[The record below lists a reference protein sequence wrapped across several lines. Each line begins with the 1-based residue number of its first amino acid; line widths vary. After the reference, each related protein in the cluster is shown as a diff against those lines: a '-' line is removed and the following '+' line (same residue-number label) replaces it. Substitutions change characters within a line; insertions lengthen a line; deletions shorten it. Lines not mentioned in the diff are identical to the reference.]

1 VYDRS
6 DSSRRNWRVAALTI
20 GALIAAL
27 LLAVTLIFSSAAG
40 AERIA
45 RASRDL
51 QWANSTATAISLTR
65 AATAQA
71 VVFGIDEALGV
82 ADRVA
87 VEAATAEVSKN
98 IGVLEAWLTTTP
110 TGVDADLQQTLAEFV
125 DEAAIVIDLL
135 HDDRPVA
142 ADAARNGAFDTLYAS
157 AMTGLGVIQTNL
169 ADEITSSETVAGRV
183 ALTTRS
189 IVLLLI
195 PVSAILIY
203 RFLARSELRRRRA
216 TMEARVEAAEEL
228 SKSKDEF
235 IAGISHELRTP
246 LTSIYGFSQ
255 HLLDNGIIDPHEAL
269 ELVALINSDSAELSR
284 MVEDLLTAARLDS
297 DSLEF
302 TIDAVSILEE
312 VGAVTIP
319 LARAGH
325 EITLPTDDYPV
336 WADRVRLRQIL
347 RNLVSNAVK
356 HGGGRVELTFEPRAG
371 LILCHIADA
380 GPGVPEH
387 IEPRMFERFVHDGKT
402 TLLTG
407 SVGLGLA
414 ISKSLAEHMRGDIT
428 YERRGKWTVF
438 TVGLP
443 AAPASLVPEATPRRP
458 MPALQATARAGL
470 GMASLSFSQRSAGEP
485 TPRIRF
491 K

>member
-1 VYDRS
+1 MRIES

-20 GALIAAL
+20 GALFAAL
-27 LLAVTLIFSSAAG
+27 LLAVALIFSSAAG

-51 QWANSTATAISLTR
+51 QWANSTATAVTITR
-65 AATAQA
+65 AAAAQA
-71 VVFGIDEALGV
+71 VVFGVDEALGV
-82 ADRVA
+82 ADQAA
-87 VEAATAEVSKN
+87 VEAAITEVTEN
-98 IGVLEAWLTTTP
+98 IAVLEAWRAATP
-110 TGVDADLQQTLAEFV
+110 AGVESDLERALGEFT
-125 DEAAIVIDLL
+125 DSAGFIVSLL
-135 HDDRPVA
+135 RDNRPVA
-142 ADAARNGAFDTLYAS
+142 ADAARTADFDAAYAD
-157 AMTGLGVIQTNL
+157 AMADLDVIQADL
-169 ADEITSSETVAGRV
+169 AAEITSSEATAGRV
-183 ALTTRS
+183 ALTTRT

-195 PVSAILIY
+195 PISAILIY
-203 RFLARSELRRRRA
+203 RFLARSELRRRRV

-255 HLLDNGIIDPHEAL
+255 HLLDNGIIDPREAL

-297 DSLEF
+297 ESLEF

-312 VGAVTIP
+312 VGAVAIP

-356 HGGGRVELTFEPRAG
+356 HGGGRVELTFEPRDG
-371 LILCHIADA
+371 LILCHVADA
-380 GPGVPEH
+380 GPGVPDH
-387 IEPRMFERFVHDGKT
+387 IEPRMFERFVHDGRT

-414 ISKSLAEHMRGDIT
+414 ISKSLAEHMRGDVT
-428 YERRGKWTVF
+428 YERKGKWTVF

-458 MPALQATARAGL
+458 TVALDATARAGL
-470 GMASLSFSQRSAGEP
+470 GMASLSFSQRLAEDS
-485 TPRIRF
+485 TPRIQF

>member
-1 VYDRS
+1 MRGRLGATRRS
-6 DSSRRNWRVAALTI
+6 WRLAALTI

-27 LLAVTLIFSSAAG
+27 LLAVALIFSSATG

-45 RASRDL
+45 TASREL
-51 QWANSTATAISLTR
+51 QWANSTATSATITR

-71 VVFGIDEALGV
+71 IVFGVDKALGV
-82 ADRVA
+82 ADQASVDA
-87 VEAATAEVSKN
+87 ATSEVVDNVDLLTAWIEAAPADVDNELLTDLATVVS
-98 IGVLEAWLTTTP
+98 EART
-110 TGVDADLQQTLAEFV
+110 
-125 DEAAIVIDLL
+125 IVALL
-135 HDDRPVA
+135 RDDRPVA
-142 ADAARNGAFDTLYAS
+142 ADAVRTGDFDVAYEA
-157 AMTGLGVIQTNL
+157 AMTDLGNIQKAL
-169 ADEITSSETVAGRV
+169 AAEITASEATAGRV
-183 ALTTRS
+183 ALSTRTV
-189 IVLLLI
+189 VLLLI
-195 PVSAILIY
+195 PISAILIY
-203 RFLARSELRRRRA
+203 RFLARTELRRRRE
-216 TMEARVEAAEEL
+216 TMEARLEAAEEL

-297 DSLEF
+297 ESLEF
-302 TIDAVSILEE
+302 TVDAVSILEE
-312 VGAVTIP
+312 VGAVTVP

-336 WADRVRLRQIL
+336 WADRVRLRQII

-356 HGGGRVELTFEPRAG
+356 HGGGRVEITFEPKDG
-371 LILCHIADA
+371 LILCHISDA

-414 ISKSLAEHMRGDIT
+414 ISKSLAEHMRGDVT
-428 YERRGKWTVF
+428 YERKGKWTVF
-438 TVGLP
+438 TIGLP
-443 AAPASLVPEATPRRP
+443 AAPASLVPEMTPRRR
-458 MPALQATARAGL
+458 MPALDATARAGL
-470 GMASLSFSQRSAGEP
+470 GMASLSFSQRSNEDSER
-485 TPRIRF
+485 RIRF
-491 K
+491 R

>member
-1 VYDRS
+1 MRVGS
-6 DSSRRNWRVAALTI
+6 DTSRRNWRVAALTI

-27 LLAVTLIFSSAAG
+27 LLAVALIFSSAAG

-45 RASRDL
+45 RTSRDL
-51 QWANSTATAISLTR
+51 QWANSTATAVTVTR

-82 ADRVA
+82 ADSPA
-87 VEAATAEVSKN
+87 VDAAIGEVVEN
-98 IGVLEAWLTTTP
+98 VIVLDAWLASTP
-110 TGVDADLQQTLAEFV
+110 TGVDPSLQQALAAFADNTRV
-125 DEAAIVIDLL
+125 VVDLL
-135 HDDRPVA
+135 RDDRPVA
-142 ADAARNGAFDTLYAS
+142 ADTARTGEFDATYAT
-157 AMTGLGVIQTNL
+157 AMAGLQVIQTDL
-169 ADEITSSETVAGRV
+169 AAEITASEATAGRV
-183 ALTTRS
+183 ALTTRT

-195 PVSAILIY
+195 PTSAILIY
-203 RFLARSELRRRRA
+203 RFLARTELRRRRE
-216 TMEARVEAAEEL
+216 TMEARLEAAEEL

-255 HLLDNGIIDPHEAL
+255 HLLDNGIIDAHEAL

-302 TIDAVSILEE
+302 TIDAVSVLEE

-319 LARAGH
+319 LARLGH

-347 RNLVSNAVK
+347 RNLVSNAIK
-356 HGGGRVELTFEPRAG
+356 HGGGRVEVTFEPRDG

-380 GPGVPEH
+380 GPGVPDH

-407 SVGLGLA
+407 SAGLGLA
-414 ISKSLAEHMRGDIT
+414 ISKSLAEHTRGDVT
-428 YERRGKWTVF
+428 YERKGKWTVF
-438 TVGLP
+438 TIGLP
-443 AAPASLVPEATPRRP
+443 AAPASLVPEATPRRS
-458 MPALQATARAGL
+458 MPALDATARAGL
-470 GMASLSFSQRSAGEP
+470 GMASLSFSQRNAVEP